1 MKNTKLRIR
10 KSLRTFYILLCIA
23 VIIICSMLIYGK
35 IVERNKVVKQEILSY
50 SNKLD
55 TNYAVNLKE
64 NPYILEK
71 ILPMGKVYV
80 TDLIDSIDMN
90 LNYEYTATEDAKI
103 KYQYRI
109 VGLLGAYYT
118 SNGTE
123 QKVWE
128 KEYELKPM
136 IESVTKGKEF
146 KISELINIDLD
157 TYNNEIESFEKEYG
171 ITLRSNLLIQ
181 LEVSMVSE
189 VDSIKFDNNYFTN
202 IQIGLGEKTTQ
213 VQGDLEEIESDT
225 IKQEYTRIENGD
237 IIAIILYIAVIVISA
252 VCLRFVIFNT
262 KSINVLKNLYKVELN
277 RILKS
282 CDEKIVK
289 LNKKLD
295 LEGKEIIEVKDFGE
309 LIKLSEEL
317 YKPVLYWEV
326 SEKEEAEFFIIASNI
341 IYRFRLEVK

>member
-1 MKNTKLRIR
+1 
-10 KSLRTFYILLCIA
+10 
-23 VIIICSMLIYGK
+23 MLIYGK

>member
-90 LNYEYTATEDAKI
+90 LNYEYTATEDANI

-136 IESVTKGKEF
+136 IESVTKGKEV

-171 ITLRSNLLIQ
+171 ITLRSNLLVQ

-213 VQGDLEEIESDT
+213 IQGDLEEIESDT

-237 IIAIILYIAVIVISA
+237 IIAIILYIAVIAISA

-295 LEGKEIIEVKDFGE
+295 VEGKEIIEVKDFGE

-341 IYRFRLEVK
+341 IYRYRLEVK